1 MKKVIK
7 ICVMIVFCI
16 CIFAKG
22 VYAADSNIF
31 SMTNATGSK
40 GDEVI
45 LYINLDKEL
54 EFASADIVLEYDTSK
69 LEYVEYDEL
78 DILKKSAMNIVKNNS
93 DTGKIA
99 IGYVSNPDTTSLV
112 KSPGQMLSITFRI
125 KGDEGD
131 TIKLNLKCTSLKKDS
146 GENIQVDD
154 VQSEIK
160 VVAKINGETPTS
172 TDSDTKTD
180 TKTDTDIKTDTKT
193 NTDDNKIES
202 KENNQ
207 KAPKTVLP
215 KTGSEVSIISIL
227 LILCTIIIFYFYKKY
242 IYLKNIK

>member
-22 VYAADSNIF
+22 VYAVDSNIF

-54 EFASADIVLEYDTSK
+54 EFASADIVIEYDTSK
-69 LEYVEYDEL
+69 LEFVKYDEL
-78 DILKKSAMNIVKNNS
+78 DIFKKSAMNIVKNNS

-99 IGYVSNPDTTSLV
+99 IGYVSNPDTTSLL

-146 GENIQVDD
+146 GESIQVDD

-160 VVAKINGETPTS
+160 VVAKSNNETPNS

-180 TKTDTDIKTDTKT
+180 TKIDTNTDTKT
-193 NTDDNKIES
+193 NTNDNKIET
-202 KENNQ
+202 KENNNKSQ
-207 KAPKTVLP
+207 KIVLP
-215 KTGSEVSIISIL
+215 KTGDKVSIISML
-227 LILCTIIIFYFYKKY
+227 LILSVIISFYFYKKY